1 MSDYYTESQVNRIE
15 QDAYDGAI
23 LEAGKEWERQRDDFN
38 FREYELETR
47 IAELEQAQR
56 WIPVSER
63 LPEEYEEVLVIFTGF
78 NFDGGLWKK
87 MRVCSIED
95 WEYIGN
101 PTHWMPLPEPPED
114 FNDEPA

>member
-1 MSDYYTESQVNRIE
+1 MSNISYVYGTENDKYNAYTIYRDGRRLEPQPLAEYIEKLESRIVE
-15 QDAYDGAI
+15 
-23 LEAGKEWERQRDDFN
+23 LEAK
-38 FREYELETR
+38 
-47 IAELEQAQR
+47 QR